1 MSRSR
6 RPRLPARSIVALL
19 LAALAIAALPASVAA
34 HAELVSSTPAPNAS
48 LSEAPDRVTIT
59 FSEPIDSG
67 AAFIDL
73 LDPEQRRVSGVG
85 APEVTADGREAAVTL
100 PELDPGIYTVT
111 YQVVSTVDGHATT
124 GRFAF
129 LIDPT
134 GASAPPTTPVTST
147 SPSVDP
153 ITVGARWVGLA
164 GLLVALGTLL
174 LWLNAARPV
183 LGSRTRPPWMLV
195 VAGGLIGGGGVAAY
209 LWLAAR
215 PIAAALGEQVAGL
228 PFDPAAA
235 FGWTPF
241 AIAMRVAI
249 LAGLA
254 AAAIAWVRRQATDTV
269 TIAAVGALLA
279 VALAGMSAAG
289 HAASYGGP
297 GFAAIDW
304 LHLLAAA
311 AWLGGLPAALLVG
324 RRTGATG
331 AILRRHGRLALVA
344 APIVALTGIANSP
357 LVLGSSRNL
366 VASDYGDL
374 LLAKA
379 ALLSVAVG
387 IGAVNHF
394 ALRNRGRARIALL
407 VGAELVVAALAVGA
421 AATMVTIQPASA
433 RQPILTAPPVNPA
446 HLYGE
451 VGPARVHATVNLPT
465 PSNQVIQVSLL
476 DSATGVPR
484 EDVQKV
490 FINLQPPPGS
500 GLNADRIELTA
511 DPTIPGLFTAN
522 GAFTP
527 VEGDWTLDVIVR
539 RAGELDESIAFEV
552 PVATQAPPEPV
563 PPPDS
568 GVAVPPPLGLVWELL
583 PSGPLVWLPAVATL
597 VALGAVWLA
606 GRGRERGRGWTFARG
621 ALVALF
627 LVAGLGAAS
636 RATVE
641 AANAPALAE
650 VPSAAPSRE
659 PARLDRG
666 EALYLANCSSCHGLD
681 GAGDGP
687 IETLPRPGLLAEAVP
702 QMTDAEVSY
711 RIANGVAATPM
722 PAFAGRLTQDERWE
736 LVAYLRSRW
745 GSP

>member
-19 LAALAIAALPASVAA
+19 LAVLALAALPASVAG

-48 LSEAPDRVTIT
+48 LAEAPERVTIT
-59 FSEPIDSG
+59 FSEPIDAG

-73 LDPEQRRVSGVG
+73 LDPEQGRVSDVG
-85 APEVTADGREAAVTL
+85 APEVTADGREATVTL

-129 LIDPT
+129 LVDPT

-183 LGSRTRPPWMLV
+183 LGSPTRPPWTLV
-195 VAGGLIGGGGVAAY
+195 VAGGLIGAGGVAAY

-215 PIAAALGEQVAGL
+215 PITAALGDQVAGL

-249 LAGLA
+249 LAALA
-254 AAAIAWVRRQATDTV
+254 AAAIAWVRRQATDTP
-269 TIAAVGALLA
+269 TIAAVGVLLA
-279 VALAGMSAAG
+279 IALAGMSAAG

-311 AWLGGLPAALLVG
+311 AWLGALPAALLVG

-331 AILRRHGRLALVA
+331 AILRRHGRLALLA

-374 LLAKA
+374 LLVKA
-379 ALLSVAVG
+379 TLLSVAVG

-407 VGAELVVAALAVGA
+407 VSAELVVAALAVGA

-446 HLYGE
+446 HLFGE

-500 GLNADRIELTA
+500 GLSADRIELTP
-511 DPTIPGLFTAN
+511 DPAIPGLFIAS

-527 VEGDWTLDVIVR
+527 VEGDWTLNVIVR
-539 RAGELDESIAFEV
+539 RAGELDESVAFEV

-568 GVAVPPPLGLVWELL
+568 GVAVPPPLGLVWQLL
-583 PSGPLVWLPAVATL
+583 PPGPLVWLPAVAAL
-597 VALGAVWLA
+597 VALGAAWLA
-606 GRGRERGRGWTFARG
+606 GRGRERGRGWTFGRG

-641 AANAPALAE
+641 AANAPSLAE
-650 VPSAAPSRE
+650 APSAPPSFE
-659 PARLDRG
+659 PATPDRG
-666 EALYLANCSSCHGLD
+666 EALYLANCSSCHGLE

-687 IETLPRPGLLAEAVP
+687 IGTLPRPGPLAEAVP